1 MRDAKQMT
9 ENQEIPI
16 ISVRDLT
23 VGYGERI
30 VLQQVS
36 FQVARGEIL
45 AVLGRS
51 GCGKSTLFK
60 AMIGLVEPMEGE
72 VFIFGSR
79 ISSGDN
85 PMGPDVLRK
94 IGVLFQ
100 SGALFSSMTL
110 AENVAFPLYL
120 HTNFSPQVLER
131 IVKLK
136 LSMVGLEGYERF
148 LPNELSGGMQKR
160 GGLARAMA
168 LDPQILFFDEPSA
181 GLDPIT
187 SSELDNTILR
197 INASLGSTI
206 ILITHEL
213 SSIFR
218 IAKRVIMLD
227 TEEKTIIADGSPT
240 ELRDSSLDPRVRN
253 FFQRV

>member
-1 MRDAKQMT
+1 
-9 ENQEIPI
+9 
-16 ISVRDLT
+16 
-23 VGYGERI
+23 
-30 VLQQVS
+30 
-36 FQVARGEIL
+36 
-45 AVLGRS
+45 
-51 GCGKSTLFK
+51 
-60 AMIGLVEPMEGE
+60 
-72 VFIFGSR
+72 
-79 ISSGDN
+79 
-85 PMGPDVLRK
+85 MGPDVLKK

-120 HTNFSPQVLER
+120 HTNFSDQVLER
-131 IVKLK
+131 LVKLK

-227 TEEKTIIADGSPT
+227 SEEKTIIADGSPT